1 MLLATLKQIR
11 GRADELQ
18 KLANLWDRIG
28 QSSPRLRLKVHQTI
42 AARLLSLGE
51 PLLAY
56 DVTQSARRHWRRNPK
71 LPQKQAL
78 ALSRSGDLE
87 GARRVLEVLSGEG
100 HKDEETLGIFGGV
113 YKSLSDRDAGA
124 ASN

>member
-28 QSSPRLRLKVHQTI
+28 QSSPRSSLKVHQTI
-42 AARLLSLGE
+42 AARS
-51 PLLAY
+51 LAY

-87 GARRVLEVLSGEG
+87 GARRILEVLSGEG